1 MKNNNM
7 IKKEGVSLEKKVE
20 LIRKNLSKKDSFT
33 ISDIEPILDEK
44 KSTLYWTVWN
54 LSRKGYIHKIGKGL
68 YSLQKKELRLQ
79 PIVSP
84 LAKKALHP
92 LRESGYQFFI
102 SGLDILSIF
111 MEHVPE
117 SYPVMLFVNKESIE
131 DVQRML
137 SRNNID
143 SVVSTEVKNYQAIK
157 QLSSVS
163 EVVLIYHTNEFGYS
177 ENGIASFEKAFV
189 DLYYEV
195 TRRGYSLSIQE
206 LVRIYKNMR
215 RRISLDTQRLIKIAS
230 RRHIHYDIRYI
241 VESNLISEEA
251 HVFANMLK
259 KQE

>member
-1 MKNNNM
+1 MKNNTV

-33 ISDIEPILDEK
+33 ISDIEPVLDEK

-68 YSLQKKELRLQ
+68 YSLQKKELKLRPL
-79 PIVSP
+79 VSP
-84 LAKKALHP
+84 LATKVLHT

-117 SYPVMLFVNKESIE
+117 SFPVMLFVNKESIE

-137 SRNNID
+137 SRNSID
-143 SVVSTEVKNYQAIK
+143 SVIFTEAKNYQAIR
-157 QLSSVS
+157 QLSSVN
-163 EVVLIYHTNEFGYS
+163 EVVLIYHTNEFGYA

-195 TRRGYSLSIQE
+195 TRRQYPLPIQE
-206 LVRIYKNMR
+206 LVRIYGSMR
-215 RRISLDTQRLIKIAS
+215 RRISLDTQRLIKVAS

-241 VESNLISEEA
+241 VERNLISEEA
-251 HVFANMLK
+251 HVFASMLK

>member
-1 MKNNNM
+1 MKR
-7 IKKEGVSLEKKVE
+7 KVPY
-20 LIRKNLSKKDSFT
+20 T
-33 ISDIEPILDEK
+33 
-44 KSTLYWTVWN
+44 
-54 LSRKGYIHKIGKGL
+54 GL
-68 YSLQKKELRLQ
+68 YGIFPGKVTSIKLVRDFIHFKKELRLQ

-84 LAKKALHP
+84 LAKKSPPSFA
-92 LRESGYQFFI
+92 REWLSILI

-117 SYPVMLFVNKESIE
+117 SYPVMLFFLNKESIE
-131 DVQRML
+131 DVQGIL

-195 TRRGYSLSIQE
+195 TRRDYSLSIQE

-259 KQE
+259 KRNKYAL

>member
-1 MKNNNM
+1 MKNNTV
-7 IKKEGVSLEKKVE
+7 IKKEGVSLGKKVE

-33 ISDIEPILDEK
+33 ISDIEPVLDEK

-68 YSLQKKELRLQ
+68 YSLQKKELKLRPL
-79 PIVSP
+79 VSP
-84 LAKKALHP
+84 LATKVLHT

-117 SYPVMLFVNKESIE
+117 SFPVMLFVNKESIE

-137 SRNNID
+137 SRNSID
-143 SVVSTEVKNYQAIK
+143 SVIFTEAKNYQAIR
-157 QLSSVS
+157 QLSSVN
-163 EVVLIYHTNEFGYS
+163 EVVLIYHTNEFGYA

-195 TRRGYSLSIQE
+195 TRRQYPLPIQE
-206 LVRIYKNMR
+206 LVRIYRSMG
-215 RRISLDTQRLIKIAS
+215 RRISLDTQRLIKVAS

-241 VESNLISEEA
+241 VERNLISEEA
-251 HVFANMLK
+251 HVFASMLK